1 MNTFT
6 TNEVVYT
13 VDDKGVTTKYKLRT
27 LLEQAGIQLDYAEE
41 TIDQV
46 IDQFENF
53 EFTQSVTYVAF
64 DTNYADNLSIRKFR
78 RHIPNHN
85 VKRKLHK

>member
-13 VDDKGVTTKYKLRT
+13 VDKDGVTTKYKLRV

-46 IDQFENF
+46 IDQFENL
-53 EFTQSVTYVAF
+53 EFGQSVSFHNVN
-64 DTNYADNLSIRKFR
+64 TNYADELIVRKFR

-85 VKRKLHK
+85 VKPKLHK